1 MRREDILSLEGKIV
15 EKEIFQKMFES
26 EEVMN
31 FQNCGMSGLKKG
43 YFWFIVTLIDGTE
56 VNMYCAFE
64 SI

>member
-1 MRREDILSLEGKIV
+1 MRREDILNLEGKIV
-15 EKEIFQKMFES
+15 KKEIFQRMFES

-56 VNMYCAFE
+56 VNMYCDFE